1 MVVATL
7 SKEKFKE
14 VTYLVESTLSGVQQN
29 SKSNYYASFF
39 DRDSIQQDSKTI
51 SCSGRGQTLLFSKD
65 RRDLVLR
72 HYRRGGFF
80 GKFVKDS
87 FFTFEK
93 NAHRAFDEF
102 KLLDYMLS
110 KGLPV
115 PKPVIAREIKG
126 FFSVTQDI
134 VIERLNGYKDL
145 SYVIS
150 KRELTETE
158 YTNIGKTISLFF
170 KENILHTDL
179 NIRNILINEEGRVAI
194 IDFDKCFC
202 TKLSK
207 DMKISMINRLLR
219 SFKKE
224 ITRDLTKKIYFNE
237 INFKFLKNNALL

>member
-1 MVVATL
+1 MVVASF
-7 SKEKFKE
+7 SKEQFKN
-14 VTYLVESTLSGVQQN
+14 VTYLVESSLNCEKQN

-39 DRDSIQQDSKTI
+39 DRESIQNDSKTI
-51 SCSGRGQTLLFSKD
+51 CCSGRGQTLLFNKEG
-65 RRDLVLR
+65 RDLVLR

-80 GKFVKDS
+80 GKLVKDS
-87 FFTFEK
+87 FFIFEK

-102 KLLDYMLS
+102 RLLEYMLS

-115 PKPVIAREIKG
+115 PKPVIAREIKSC
-126 FFSVTQDI
+126 FSVTQDI

-179 NIRNILINEEGRVAI
+179 NIRNILINEEGNVAI

-202 TKLSK
+202 TKLSD

-224 ITRDLTKKIYFNE
+224 ISRDLTKKIYFNE

>member
-1 MVVATL
+1 MVVATF
-7 SKEKFKE
+7 SKEQFKE
-14 VTYLVESTLSGVQQN
+14 VSYLVESTLSGVQTN

-39 DRDSIQQDSKTI
+39 DRDTIQKDSKTI
-51 SCSGRGQTLLFSKD
+51 SCSGRGQTLLYSKD
-65 RRDLVLR
+65 GRDLVLR

-93 NAHRAFDEF
+93 KAHRAFDEF
-102 KLLDYMLS
+102 KLLDYMQS

-115 PKPVIAREIKG
+115 PKPVIAREIKD

-170 KENILHTDL
+170 KENI
-179 NIRNILINEEGRVAI
+179 
-194 IDFDKCFC
+194 
-202 TKLSK
+202 
-207 DMKISMINRLLR
+207 
-219 SFKKE
+219 
-224 ITRDLTKKIYFNE
+224 
-237 INFKFLKNNALL
+237 